1 MSPRVAVLLAA
12 VLFGTTGT
20 AQALGPDGTAPLAV
34 GSARILV
41 GAALLALVA
50 RRLTVRGPAAWDRR
64 VLALSGACVALYQV
78 AFFVAVD
85 LTGVAVGTVVA
96 IGSGPAFA
104 GLLARA
110 VDGERLTR
118 RWAAATA
125 LAAAGVGL
133 LVAGSGGAQVDPV
146 GVGLALVSGLGY
158 AGYTVGAKR
167 LLRQGHPPEAV
178 MAWAFGIG
186 AVVLLPVLV
195 GSAGPWLG
203 SPGGLALVLYLGAL
217 PTALA
222 YVLFA
227 RGLQRL
233 GAGETATLTL
243 AEPLTAA
250 ALGIVVLGESPT
262 PVAGVGA
269 ALVLG
274 GLAVLAAGAGTEPRR
289 RPPAGAA
296 PGGGG
301 PGVAAAGESGP
312 GVAAAGEGGPVAVVP

>member
-1 MSPRVAVLLAA
+1 MSPRLAVLVAA

-20 AQALGPDGTAPLAV
+20 AQALGPEAAAPLAV

-50 RRLTVRGPAAWDRR
+50 RRIAAPGPARWDRR
-64 VLALSGACVALYQV
+64 VLAASGVCVALYQV

-104 GLLARA
+104 GGLAWA
-110 VDGERLTR
+110 IEGERPTR

-125 LAAAGVGL
+125 LAAAGVAL
-133 LVAGSGGAQVDPV
+133 LVAGSGGAAVDPA
-146 GVGLALVSGLGY
+146 GVALALLSGLGY

-167 LLRQGHPPEAV
+167 LLRAGHAPEAV

-186 AVVLLPVLV
+186 ALVLVPVLV
-195 GSAGPWLG
+195 AAAGAWLAT
-203 SPGGLALVLYLGAL
+203 PGGLGLVLYLGAL

-250 ALGIVVLGESPT
+250 ALGIVILGESPT
-262 PVAGVGA
+262 AVTAAGAG
-269 ALVLG
+269 LVLA
-274 GLAVLAAGAGTEPRR
+274 GLGVLAAGAGGRGRR
-289 RPPAGAA
+289 AGADRS
-296 PGGGG
+296 GG
-301 PGVAAAGESGP
+301 AAAGEAGP
-312 GVAAAGEGGPVAVVP
+312 AAVVS